1 MHYFYFDTSA
11 IAKRYSPETGSKKID
26 DIIGNKSNIV
36 VIGNIAITELYSAI
50 SKKYRIGEISR
61 QDFLSA
67 IYRFEDD
74 ISKNIYRF
82 LEVDNEVITAAKIL
96 ILKYSELRTY
106 DSIHLAFALQLTKL
120 KPIIVTSDTVLLKT
134 CISEGLKVINPEQ

>member
-11 IAKRYSPETGSKKID
+11 IAKRYSPEAGSKKID
-26 DIIGNKSNIV
+26 DIIGDKSNIV

-82 LEVDNEVITAAKIL
+82 LEVDNEVITAAEIL

-106 DSIHLAFALQLTKL
+106 DSIHLALALQLTKL

-134 CISEGLKVINPEQ
+134 CTSEGLKVINPEQ

>member
-26 DIIGNKSNIV
+26 DIIGDKSNII

-67 IYRFEDD
+67 IYRFEND

-106 DSIHLAFALQLTKL
+106 DSIHLSLALQLTKL

>member
-26 DIIGNKSNIV
+26 DIIGDKSNII

-82 LEVDNEVITAAKIL
+82 LEVDNEVITAAEIL

-106 DSIHLAFALQLTKL
+106 DSIHLALALQLTKL

>member
-11 IAKRYSPETGSKKID
+11 LAKRYSPETGSKKVD
-26 DIIGNKSNIV
+26 AIISDKSNIV

-82 LEVDNEVITAAKIL
+82 LEVDNEIISAAKIL
-96 ILKYSELRTY
+96 ILKYPELRTY
-106 DSIHLAFALQLTKL
+106 DSIHLSLALQLSEL
-120 KPIIVTSDTVLLKT
+120 KPVILTSDTVLLKT

>member
-106 DSIHLAFALQLTKL
+106 DSIHLALALQLTKL

>member
-11 IAKRYSPETGSKKID
+11 IAKRYSPEKGSKKID
-26 DIIGNKSNIV
+26 DIIGDKSNIV

-82 LEVDNEVITAAKIL
+82 LEVDNEVITAAEIL

-106 DSIHLAFALQLTKL
+106 DSIHLALALQLTKL

>member
-26 DIIGNKSNIV
+26 DIIGDKSNII

-106 DSIHLAFALQLTKL
+106 DSIHLSLALQLSKL